1 MRHSS
6 PGMRWGKGG
15 SVAVDTVGP
24 VKASL
29 AVLLV
34 VAVAGCSSP
43 AAQPATTMTPAP
55 IATGPVTAAP
65 AASAGVR
72 VIEDAGLETPMAAGV
87 YTSRLFKPALSLKLG
102 EGWFRRDAGSARTL
116 DLRRA
121 PDGAAAVTFISG
133 IDFLQCGTDP
143 VVTKPNARTIVDAIR
158 SSRKL
163 TSTAPVAVP
172 VGALS
177 GLEIRIAGGGDP
189 VPEADFMKSDE
200 YGCVLT
206 IGDEPFPAE
215 ALWVMV
221 TPDVARQFVAVDVGE
236 TTVLIRGL
244 AVNDTEAHFNLVL
257 DLLADASLG

>member
-1 MRHSS
+1 
-6 PGMRWGKGG
+6 
-15 SVAVDTVGP
+15 VDRGGP
-24 VKASL
+24 VKVSL
-29 AVLLV
+29 ALMLVL
-34 VAVAGCSSP
+34 AVAGCSSS
-43 AAQPATTMTPAP
+43 AAQPTTTVTATPL
-55 IATGPVTAAP
+55 ATAPVTAAP
-65 AASAGVR
+65 AASAGAR
-72 VIEDAGLETPMAAGV
+72 VIEDAGLETPLAAGV

-116 DLRRA
+116 DLRRG
-121 PDGAAAVTFISG
+121 PDGAADVTFMSG
-133 IDFLQCGTDP
+133 IDFLQCGTAP

-163 TSTAPVAVP
+163 TSTAPVNVS
-172 VGALS
+172 VGS
-177 GLEIRIAGGGDP
+177 RPGIEIRIAGGGEP
-189 VPEADFMKSDE
+189 VPEADFMKSNE

-221 TPDVARQFVAVDVGE
+221 MPDDARQLVAVDVGE

-244 AVNDTEAHFNLVL
+244 AVNETEAHFNLVL

>member
-1 MRHSS
+1 MRA
-6 PGMRWGKGG
+6 GKGG
-15 SVAVDTVGP
+15 SCAVDKNGRG
-24 VKASL
+24 KASL
-29 AVLLV
+29 ALLLGA
-34 VAVAGCSSP
+34 AVAGCSSP
-43 AAQPATTMTPAP
+43 AGQPTATVTSAP
-55 IATGPVTAAP
+55 LATVPVTAAP
-65 AASAGVR
+65 AASAGAR
-72 VIEDAGLETPMAAGV
+72 IIEDAGLETPLVAGV
-87 YTSRLFKPALSLKLG
+87 YTSRLFKPALTLKLG
-102 EGWFRRDAGSARTL
+102 EGWLRRNAGSARTL

-143 VVTKPNARTIVDAIR
+143 VVAKPNARVIVDAIR

-163 TSTAPVAVP
+163 TSTAPVIVS
-172 VGALS
+172 VGS
-177 GLEIRIAGGGDP
+177 RPGVEIRTAGGGEP
-189 VPEADFMKSDE
+189 VPEADFMKSNE

-221 TPDVARQFVAVDVGE
+221 TPDVARQFVAVDVDE

-257 DLLADASLG
+257 DLLADTSLG

>member
-6 PGMRWGKGG
+6 QGVRWSKGG
-15 SVAVDTVGP
+15 SGALDRVGP

-29 AVLLV
+29 ALFLV

-43 AAQPATTMTPAP
+43 TAQPTTTVKSTTLATA
-55 IATGPVTAAP
+55 PVTTAP
-65 AASAGVR
+65 AASAGAL

-116 DLRRA
+116 DLRRG
-121 PDGAAAVTFISG
+121 PDGAADVTFMSG

-143 VVTKPNARTIVDAIR
+143 VVAKPNSRTIVDAIR
-158 SSRKL
+158 ASKKL

-172 VGALS
+172 VGTLS
-177 GLEIRIAGGGDP
+177 GFEIRIAGGGEP
-189 VPEADFMKSDE
+189 VPEADFAKSNE

-206 IGDEPFPAE
+206 LGDAPFPAE

-221 TPDVARQFVAVDVGE
+221 TPDVARQFVGVDVGE
-236 TTVLIRGL
+236 TTVLVRGL
-244 AVNDTEAHFNLVL
+244 AVNDAEAHFNLVVN
-257 DLLADASLG
+257 LLAGASLG

>member
-1 MRHSS
+1 MDR
-6 PGMRWGKGG
+6 
-15 SVAVDTVGP
+15 VGP

-34 VAVAGCSSP
+34 AAVAGCSNP
-43 AAQPATTMTPAP
+43 AAQPTTTVTSVPLATV
-55 IATGPVTAAP
+55 PVTAAP
-65 AASAGVR
+65 AASTGAR
-72 VIEDAGLETPMAAGV
+72 VIEDAGLETPLVAGV
-87 YTSRLFKPALSLKLG
+87 YTSRLFKPALTLKLG
-102 EGWFRRDAGSARTL
+102 DGWFRRDSGSARTL

-121 PDGAAAVTFISG
+121 PEGAAGVTFISG

-143 VVTKPNARTIVDAIR
+143 VVAKPNARTIVDAIR
-158 SSRKL
+158 SSKKL
-163 TSTAPVAVP
+163 TSSDPVAVP

-189 VPEADFMKSDE
+189 VPEDDLFKSNE

-206 IGDEPFPAE
+206 IGEEPFPAE

-221 TPDVARQFVAVDVGE
+221 TPDITRQFVAVDVGE

-244 AVNDTEAHFNLVL
+244 AVSGTDSHFALVL